1 MKVNNK
7 NYIHPWQKKPTISK
21 TRHLDIEPTWTLVMP
36 VFNQEENLH
45 TVLDKIYKMA
55 CYPFEI
61 ILIDDCSSD
70 LTLKKMKEFCSNLSK
85 YNKKIVAST
94 IIHNKLP
101 IFETACDNQ
110 GFRLAKAEFIIEV
123 QADIHIEEQDFDRKM
138 IFAMK
143 ELNLSSVSGR
153 QVHHFSLL
161 TKKNRWLKYPL
172 QIIKWNFLKTELES
186 FGKVGNKIF
195 KRESMEK
202 NVCFIGETVS
212 RGPWLVTKK
221 DLKKN
226 NYLDD
231 KNFFLGND
239 DHDFNRRMFKKYG
252 RLAGFVPMDIYSI
265 AEHGSARRRR
275 FGINNKIYKYL
286 KTNKKGSEEF
296 NDFLLKYRPYSP
308 IIKKLIK

>member
-1 MKVNNK
+1 M
-7 NYIHPWQKKPTISK
+7 
-21 TRHLDIEPTWTLVMP
+21 
-36 VFNQEENLH
+36 
-45 TVLDKIYKMA
+45 
-55 CYPFEI
+55 
-61 ILIDDCSSD
+61 
-70 LTLKKMKEFCSNLSK
+70 
-85 YNKKIVAST
+85 
-94 IIHNKLP
+94 
-101 IFETACDNQ
+101 
-110 GFRLAKAEFIIEV
+110 
-123 QADIHIEEQDFDRKM
+123 
-138 IFAMK
+138 
-143 ELNLSSVSGR
+143 
-153 QVHHFSLL
+153 
-161 TKKNRWLKYPL
+161 
-172 QIIKWNFLKTELES
+172 KTELES

-239 DHDFNRRMFKKYG
+239 DHDFNRRMFKKEG
-252 RLAGFVPMDIYSI
+252 RLAGLVPMDIYSI
-265 AEHGSARRRR
+265 AEHGSTRRKR

-308 IIKKLIK
+308 IIKKIIK